1 MSHRLRFWFSAF
13 LLVAVAA
20 CMKANVLN
28 PSGSGSSG
36 GSGGSSSG
44 QLTAPS
50 PDAPGDDEQLTTVR
64 PTLTIR
70 NGSSTRTGTKTYDFQ
85 VSDSSSFGTITQS
98 KTGVAEDASGKTSVT
113 LDADLQA
120 ATRFY
125 WRARLVQGT
134 SNSDWSATG
143 RFRTKIAGYNRAG
156 ELYDPLVSGDTVGTP
171 NGSTTFV
178 SGKGLKINDVNSYVM
193 YQLPQTMTTGEF
205 SMEVEGLYA
214 NGPEAKMKV
223 FSMFDGTGN
232 ITGNRYELSAQY
244 RGLSGN
250 PNNCISFKAVWGNTS
265 VTLEPDLAKRQASVM
280 SLNPAQTYF
289 WQGSWTTSSFRLV
302 IRDGGPTGSVIYD
315 YTIGAP
321 GGTGPYAPT
330 PHYAYLGATSGRYGV
345 DTGSWPGVTY
355 RNVWLSDKPR
365 PTSLGSALRP
375 ER

>member
-1 MSHRLRFWFSAF
+1 MSPATRVRLSMSV
-13 LLVAVAA
+13 LVLAA
-20 CMKANVLN
+20 AITCAKANVLS
-28 PSGSGSSG
+28 PSGSGSG
-36 GSGGSSSG
+36 GSTGGSSA
-44 QLTAPS
+44 LTAPAL
-50 PDAPGDDEQLTTVR
+50 DAPGDDEQLSTLR
-64 PTLTIR
+64 PTLTVR
-70 NGSSTRTGTKTYDFQ
+70 NATSTQSGTKTYEFQ
-85 VSDSSSFGTITQS
+85 VSDSNAFTTITVTKS
-98 KTGVAEDASGKTSVT
+98 GIAEDPVGKTSVT

-134 SNSDWSATG
+134 RTSDWSGTG
-143 RFRTKIAGYNRAG
+143 RFRTRTAGYNRPG
-156 ELYDPLVSGDTVGTP
+156 ELYDPLATGDTVGTA

-178 SGKGLKINDVNSYVM
+178 AGKGLKINDVNSYVR
-193 YQLPQTMTTGEF
+193 YQLPQTMSSGEF

-232 ITGNRYELSAQY
+232 LTGSRYELSAQY
-244 RGLSGN
+244 RGLTGN
-250 PNNCISFKAVWGNTS
+250 PNNCISFKAVWGIVGVN
-265 VTLEPDLAKRQASVM
+265 LEPDLAKRQASVM
-280 SLNPAQTYF
+280 SLNPATTYF
-289 WQGSWTTSSFRLV
+289 WQGSWTATSFRLV

-315 YTIGAP
+315 YTLIAP
-321 GGTGPYAPT
+321 GGGPYAPN
-330 PHYAYLGATSGRYGV
+330 PHYAYLGATSGPYGA